1 MVVYVTTQGARII
14 REGRHLL
21 VKKGEDTWH
30 TLFVEKLE
38 QLVICGNVELTHP
51 AWCMLLRH
59 GVDTVFLTRDGRYLG
74 RFTTP
79 EPKNVFLRRRQYRL
93 TEDGGFGLGF
103 ARAVVG
109 AKLASQ
115 ATMLMRIK
123 RTRGKKEAGRRARD
137 IRALIDNTGRARD
150 LDAVRGYEGRGGAVY
165 FSCLRYGLD
174 RDFGFTR
181 RVRRPPTDPVNAV
194 LSLVY
199 TFLMNRVYAAV
210 RLAGLDPYPGYLHVC
225 DYGRHS
231 LVLDLMEEFR
241 VPVADTLTLALFN
254 LKVLQ
259 EKDFV
264 TVRPQD
270 EDAGGGEERERGE
283 IDLQADPY
291 GLASAAPAAQYDLPP
306 QRMHDTATPP
316 PEEDGRGKLP
326 VRLVPE
332 AMKRVIENFERKLA
346 TRVHYPPED
355 RSIPMADIIRAQA
368 AHFRKVVEGEAE
380 VYQPFVLR

>member
-1 MVVYVTTQGARII
+1 MVVYVTTQGARIV

-21 VKKGEDTWH
+21 VRKGEDTWH
-30 TLFVEKLE
+30 TLFVEKLD
-38 QLVICGNVELTHP
+38 QLVVCGNVELTHP

-74 RFTTP
+74 RFATP

-93 TEDGGFGLGF
+93 TGDGDFALKF

-123 RTRGKKEAGRRARD
+123 RTRGKKDVGRRARE
-137 IRALIDNTGRARD
+137 IRALIDHAGRARD
-150 LDAVRGYEGRGGAVY
+150 LEAVRGYEGRGGAIY
-165 FSCLRYGLD
+165 FSCLRHGLD

-210 RLAGLDPYPGYLHVC
+210 RLAGLDPHPGYLHVC

-254 LKVLQ
+254 LKVLR

-264 TVRPQD
+264 TAPPEE
-270 EDAGGGEERERGE
+270 EDERGREEQKE

-291 GLASAAPAAQYDLPP
+291 GLSSAAPAPQYDLPP
-306 QRMHDTATPP
+306 QRMHDTPTPP
-316 PEEDGRGKLP
+316 PEEDGRGRLP
-326 VRLVPE
+326 VRLEPG

-368 AHFRKVVEGEAE
+368 AHFRKVVEGEAGM
-380 VYQPFVLR
+380 YQPFVLR